1 MVTMEDCI
9 RSISVDGELDSTPKY
24 SVTEA
29 AKISGLSA
37 HTLRYYDDL
46 GLFPFLQRTPG
57 EKRLFSDA
65 DMQWIQLIEC
75 LRNTGMPISEVKH
88 YVELCLKGDE
98 TLNERLKIVK
108 NQEAIMKDQI
118 REMRKHLKLLQFKK
132 HYYEQKI
139 SNANN
144 SFPCYDT
151 QSTNTEK

>member
-9 RSISVDGELDSTPKY
+9 RSISVNGELDRTPKY

-46 GLFPFLQRTPG
+46 GLFPFLQRTRG

-75 LRNTGMPISEVKH
+75 LRNTGMPISEVKN
-88 YVELCLKGDE
+88 YVELCLKGNS
-98 TLNERLKIVK
+98 TMNERLEIVK
-108 NQEAIMKDQI
+108 KQEAIMKEQI
-118 REMRKHLKLLQFKK
+118 KEMRKHLKLLQFKK
-132 HYYEQKI
+132 NYYEQQLK
-139 SNANN
+139 N
-144 SFPCYDT
+144 
-151 QSTNTEK
+151 

>member
-1 MVTMEDCI
+1 MITMEDCV
-9 RSISVDGELDSTPKY
+9 RSISINGELDTTPKY

-75 LRNTGMPISEVKH
+75 LRNTGMPIAEVKH
-88 YVELCLKGDE
+88 YVELCLEGNE
-98 TLNERLKIVK
+98 TLKERLEIVK
-108 NQEAIMKDQI
+108 NQEAIMKEQLK
-118 REMRKHLKLLQFKK
+118 EMRKHLKLLQFKK
-132 HYYEQKI
+132 NYYEKQL
-139 SNANN
+139 S
-144 SFPCYDT
+144 D
-151 QSTNTEK
+151 